1 MTATELLTPT
11 LSEMVAITEVTDLPS
26 ADIQMMFQLVNIYLN
41 EIILWAFCNG
51 IYTGIVAI
59 ALWSVFSA
67 KDTSRGLASHAMV
80 AVILCLYGLDTLT
93 VAFLWSL
100 GGYVFIGNGWN
111 FWTVFLALVTS
122 TPPFMKTRWAV
133 SIASGISTLLADAS
147 LIWRCWTVWGRRWVI
162 VLIPI
167 VCTLTGTGI
176 VHSGFVP
183 PNSALTEDAAIKIVE
198 NYHLIHDILD
208 NAQDLVSY
216 GSTAIWS
223 ILYISFT
230 MATTIFCTLLIVY
243 RIVTVSHG
251 PGGMGIRLYRG
262 VIEIIVESALIYCV
276 ALLVYVVLVARA
288 SPGETYADIIASSA
302 RGIAPTLIVGRVAAG
317 HARPDESWN
326 GSTASTSSLRFRRHS
341 EDQSEGTIDESDVE
355 GGSEDRR

>member
-1 MTATELLTPT
+1 MRYHLDIKG
-11 LSEMVAITEVTDLPS
+11 MVAITEIPDLPT
-26 ADIQMMFQLVNIYLN
+26 ADTQMMLQLVNIYLN
-41 EIILWAFCNG
+41 EIILWAFCSG

-67 KDTSRGLASHAMV
+67 KDRSRGLASYAMV
-80 AVILCLYGLDTLT
+80 FVVLCLYGLDTLT

-122 TPPFMKTRWAV
+122 TPPFMRAQWAV
-133 SIASGISTLLADAS
+133 SIAGGISTLLADTS

-167 VCTLTGTGI
+167 VCTLTGT
-176 VHSGFVP
+176 
-183 PNSALTEDAAIKIVE
+183 AIKILDT
-198 NYHLIHDILD
+198 YHLMHDTPD
-208 NAQDLVSY
+208 NAQDLLSY
-216 GSTAIWS
+216 GSAAIWS
-223 ILYISFT
+223 ILYISFL
-230 MATTIFCTLLIVY
+230 MATTIFCTLLIIY
-243 RIVTVSHG
+243 RIVSIT
-251 PGGMGIRLYRG
+251 GGTGIRLYRG
-262 VIEIIVESALIYCV
+262 VIEIIVESALIYSV
-276 ALLVYVVLVARA
+276 SLLMYVVLVARE
-288 SPGETYADIIASSA
+288 SPGGPYADAIASSA

-326 GSTASTSSLRFRRHS
+326 RSIASTSSLRFRRHS
-341 EDQSEGTIDESDVE
+341 EDQSEGTIDELDVE

>member
-1 MTATELLTPT
+1 
-11 LSEMVAITEVTDLPS
+11 MVAITNVPDLPS

-41 EIILWAFCNG
+41 EIFLWAFCSG

-67 KDTSRGLASHAMV
+67 KDMSRGLASHAMV
-80 AVILCLYGLDTLT
+80 TVILCLYGLHTLT

-122 TPPFMKTRWAV
+122 TPPFMKAQWAV
-133 SIASGISTLLADAS
+133 SIAGAISTLLADTS

-167 VCTLTGTGI
+167 VCTLTGT
-176 VHSGFVP
+176 
-183 PNSALTEDAAIKIVE
+183 AIKILDT
-198 NYHLIHDILD
+198 YHLMHDTPD
-208 NAQDLVSY
+208 NAQDLLSY
-216 GSTAIWS
+216 GSAAIWS
-223 ILYISFT
+223 ILYISFL
-230 MATTIFCTLLIVY
+230 MATTIFCTLLIIY

-251 PGGMGIRLYRG
+251 LGGMGIRLYRG
-262 VIEIIVESALIYCV
+262 VIEIIVESALIYSIS
-276 ALLVYVVLVARA
+276 LLVYVVLVARE
-288 SPGETYADIIASSA
+288 SPGGPYADVIASSA

-326 GSTASTSSLRFRRHS
+326 GSIASTTSLRFRRHS
-341 EDQSEGTIDESDVE
+341 EDQSEGTIHESDVE

>member
-1 MTATELLTPT
+1 
-11 LSEMVAITEVTDLPS
+11 MVEITEVPDLPS
-26 ADIQMMFQLVNIYLN
+26 ADIQIMIQAANICLN

-67 KDTSRGLASHAMV
+67 KDMNRGITSYAMV
-80 AVILCLYGLDTLT
+80 FVILFLYGLDTLT

-100 GGYVFIGNGWN
+100 GHYIFIGNGWN

-122 TPPFMKTRWAV
+122 SPPFTRAQWAI
-133 SIASGISTLLADAS
+133 SIAGGISTLLADTS
-147 LIWRCWTVWGRRWVI
+147 LIWRCWTVWGRRWLI
-162 VLIPI
+162 VFIPI
-167 VCTLTGTGI
+167 VCTLTGT
-176 VHSGFVP
+176 
-183 PNSALTEDAAIKIVE
+183 AIKIVE
-198 NYHLIHDILD
+198 IYHLIHEMYHTVDV
-208 NAQDLVSY
+208 QEQTSY
-216 GSTAIWS
+216 GENAIWY
-223 ILYISFT
+223 ILYISFL
-230 MATTIFCTLLIVY
+230 MATTIFCTLLILY

-251 PGGMGIRLYRG
+251 PGRMGIRLYRG
-262 VIEIIVESALIYCV
+262 VIEIIVESALMYSV
-276 ALLVYVVLVARA
+276 SLLVYVILVARE
-288 SPGETYADIIASSA
+288 SSGGPYADIIASSA

-326 GSTASTSSLRFRRHS
+326 GSIASTSSLRFGRHS